1 MTRNITVAA
10 AHSAPVFLDKQATLE
25 KAIAAIQEA
34 AKGGAQL
41 IAFPESFLPGFPVWA
56 AVRAPIYNHKLFTE
70 MVKNSIYADGPE
82 VEQLMQAAKTNG
94 IHVSFGF
101 SELSRA
107 SVGCIWNS
115 NVLIGSD
122 GVILN
127 HHRKIM
133 PTFYEKL
140 VWAPG
145 DGDGLRV
152 TDTEIGRI
160 GTLIC
165 GENTNPLARF
175 ALIAERE
182 ELHISTYPPLWP
194 TQDPSMGLDYDL
206 ESAIRIWAGA
216 HSFEGKVFNL
226 VVSSIYDST
235 AKTKLSCLGSDAED
249 ILEGTARGVSFV
261 MGPHGNVVSEVM
273 RKEEGLLFCTI
284 DLDECIEQKQFQDIS
299 GYYNRFDIFDLR
311 VHRER
316 MVPAK
321 FFDGSSSKNQPPS
334 HSGGSTDLKPKA
346 SKISSAEEEN

>member
-1 MTRNITVAA
+1 MTRNISVAA
-10 AHSAPVFLDKQATLE
+10 AHLAPVFLDKQATIE
-25 KAIAAIQEA
+25 KAIVAIQEA
-34 AKGGAQL
+34 AKSGAQL

-56 AVRAPIYNHKLFTE
+56 AVRAPVYNHKLFTE
-70 MVKNSIYADGPE
+70 MVKNSVYTDGPE
-82 VEQLMQAAKTNG
+82 VEQLMQAAKTNN
-94 IHVSFGF
+94 IYVSFGF
-101 SELSRA
+101 SELSHA

-115 NVLIGSD
+115 NILIGSN
-122 GVILN
+122 GVVLN

-145 DGDGLRV
+145 DGEGLRV
-152 TDTEIGRI
+152 SDTEIGRI

-194 TQDPSMGLDYDL
+194 TQDPSMGRDYDL
-206 ESAIRIWAGA
+206 ESAIRIRAGA

-226 VVSSIYDST
+226 VVSSIYDTT
-235 AKTKLSCLGSDAED
+235 AKTRLSCLGSDAKD
-249 ILEGTARGVSFV
+249 IIEGTARGVSFV
-261 MGPHGNVVSEVM
+261 MGPHGEVVSEVM
-273 RKEEGLLFCTI
+273 REEEGILYCTI
-284 DLDECIEQKQFQDIS
+284 DLDECIEQKQFHDVA

-311 VHRER
+311 VRRER

-321 FFDGSSSKNQPPS
+321 FIDANSNENQPSKHLGNPA
-334 HSGGSTDLKPKA
+334 DL
-346 SKISSAEEEN
+346 SNKISLEEDKK